1 MRFRWQLSCA
11 LLHKCTMITP
21 YIWLTVSTSQSST
34 DFPSITY
41 RVCTIFGSYL
51 STHTLFCVLRCWWYS
66 NINVI
71 ILTRRYYG
79 LLWRF
84 FYYSDSHH
92 YCDLTTI
99 SAIIVSRY
107 AYEPQRNTQQREL
120 TPQQRKLTMIAER
133 QLMNHACDFIA
144 VWHVFT
150 RNKSIFVIKRN
161 LRWQQCLSIQENI
174 GSSVFGRLIKRSR
187 LAVEA
192 ILTC

>member
-84 FYYSDSHH
+84 FLLFWQSSLLWPHNDISD
-92 YCDLTTI
+92 YCFTLCMWTSEKHSTTWTHAPATQTHNDCGTSI
-99 SAIIVSRY
+99 DESCLWFHCCLARIY
-107 AYEPQRNTQQREL
+107 A
-120 TPQQRKLTMIAER
+120 K
-133 QLMNHACDFIA
+133 
-144 VWHVFT
+144 
-150 RNKSIFVIKRN
+150 
-161 LRWQQCLSIQENI
+161 
-174 GSSVFGRLIKRSR
+174 
-187 LAVEA
+187 
-192 ILTC
+192 